1 MIARIAPLALILLL
15 AACGG
20 LPGNVVVLIPD
31 ENGEIG
37 KAMVTSKGSTVGLDG
52 AFAGAETEP
61 GQAPA
66 KIAATTKEQV
76 DKEFA
81 GALAATP
88 RVPAVFRVFFANAR
102 ADLDAKAIA
111 VLDAAIAAAKA
122 TPNLDVSVVGHTDAL
137 GSNTDENMPLSLH
150 RAEAVRSA
158 LVVAGVPSAVIDIA
172 YFGANDP
179 LVPNRP
185 GLPEPLNRR
194 VEITI
199 R

>member
-1 MIARIAPLALILLL
+1 MIARIATLALVLLL

-31 ENGEIG
+31 ENGGVG

-52 AFAGAETEP
+52 AFASAETDP

-66 KIAATTKEQV
+66 KIAPATKEQV

-102 ADLDAKAIA
+102 SDLDAKAIA
-111 VLDAAIAAAKA
+111 VLDMAVATANA
-122 TPNLDVSVVGHTDAL
+122 TPNLDISVVGHTDAL
-137 GSNTDENMPLSLH
+137 GNNTGENMPLSLH
-150 RAEAVRSA
+150 RAETVRAA
-158 LVVAGVPSAVIDIA
+158 LVAAGIPAAVIDIA

-185 GLPEPLNRR
+185 GVPEPRNRR

>member
-1 MIARIAPLALILLL
+1 MIARIASLTLFLLL

-31 ENGEIG
+31 ENGDVG
-37 KAMVTSKGSTVGLDG
+37 KATVTSKGTTVGLDA
-52 AFAGAETEP
+52 AFAGAEAKP
-61 GQAPA
+61 GQAPT
-66 KIAATTKEQV
+66 KIETATKEQV

-81 GALAATP
+81 AALAATP
-88 RVPAVFRVFFANAR
+88 KAPVVFRVFFANER
-102 ADLDAKAIA
+102 ADLDAKARA
-111 VLDAAIAAAKA
+111 VLGEAIAAAKLA
-122 TPNLDVSVVGHTDAL
+122 PYVNISVVGHTDAL
-137 GSNTDENMPLSLH
+137 GSNIAENIPLSLH

-158 LVVAGVPSAVIDIA
+158 LVTAGIPTEVIDIA

-185 GLPEPLNRR
+185 GFAEPRNRR
-194 VEITI
+194 TEITI

>member
-1 MIARIAPLALILLL
+1 MIARIATCALFLLL
-15 AACGG
+15 TACGG

-31 ENGEIG
+31 ENGDVG
-37 KAMVTSKGSTVGLDG
+37 KAMVTSKGSTVSLDG
-52 AFAGAETEP
+52 AFAGAETKP
-61 GQAPA
+61 GEVPA
-66 KIAATTKEQV
+66 KIVATTKEQV

-88 RVPAVFRVFFANAR
+88 RPPTVFRVFFGNAR
-102 ADLDAKAIA
+102 ADLDAKALA
-111 VLDAAIAAAKA
+111 VLDKAIASANA
-122 TPNLDVSVVGHTDAL
+122 TPHADISVVGHTDAL

-150 RAEAVRSA
+150 RADAVRSA
-158 LVVAGVPSAVIDIA
+158 LVSAGIPKEVIDIA